1 MTKKILIDEA
11 VVKQALVAL
20 ENHPGNYKLS
30 KAECVTYNAA
40 EGALREAL
48 EVNNK
53 GVNATEPVA
62 WQAEHQS
69 GEWVTRETPTLPST
83 GIFTGRIR
91 ALYTHPAP
99 TQQDGTNG
107 VVALQERLRQE
118 PGDFQQASQESTVT
132 FGEVERT
139 MQALRTGTLVQKQVY
154 DVMKDKPLYTSP
166 PASKPLTDDELR
178 NVLRNTNHM
187 IRNAMHGPFWPELEQ
202 ACRAIEAALGITGS
216 KT

>member
-1 MTKKILIDEA
+1 MPKKILIDET
-11 VVKQALVAL
+11 VVRQALDAL
-20 ENHPGNYKLS
+20 EGRCGTN
-30 KAECVTYNAA
+30 AEERLAGGAIT
-40 EGALREAL
+40 ALREAL

-53 GVNATEPVA
+53 GVNALAEQPDYSICPTCGGMASDPIVPVEARQQAPEPVA

-118 PGDFQQASQESTVT
+118 PV
-132 FGEVERT
+132 
-139 MQALRTGTLVQKQVY
+139 ALQ
-154 DVMKDKPLYTSP
+154 
-166 PASKPLTDDELR
+166 PLTAAQ
-178 NVLRNTNHM
+178 VLALYQKWGTGRLDGFTEA
-187 IRNAMHGPFWPELEQ
+187 IREY
-202 ACRAIEAALGITGS
+202 EAALGIEG
-216 KT
+216 K